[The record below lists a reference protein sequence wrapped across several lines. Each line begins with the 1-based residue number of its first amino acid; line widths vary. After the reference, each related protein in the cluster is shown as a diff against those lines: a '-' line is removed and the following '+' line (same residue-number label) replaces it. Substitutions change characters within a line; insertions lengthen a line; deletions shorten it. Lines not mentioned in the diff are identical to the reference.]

1 MQRQR
6 RKLTVEDRV
15 AIDLRRKDGWGVRA
29 IARELGRSPSVISTE
44 IGRGREQDGNYA
56 AGSAQTA
63 AAARRDR
70 SGRRARLA
78 PDSPLFAEVA
88 KLLRLQWSPEQ
99 IAGRRKRLEE
109 GTEVSSGLRVSHE
122 AIYQAVYAVPRGELR
137 RELLACLRQG
147 KPHRGRRSKDGE
159 RRGRICDMTSI
170 RERPA
175 EVEGRLVPGHWEG
188 DLIKGAGNRSS
199 VGTLVERTSRKLV
212 LIKLTDAKA
221 ETARDG
227 FAAGLLAVP
236 APLRLTLTYDQGKE
250 MARHKELAAITGL
263 RVYFADPHAPWQR
276 GSNENTNGLLRQY
289 LPKGT
294 DLSVFSQA
302 ELDAIAARL
311 NSRPR
316 KTLGFAT
323 PDEVFAG
330 LVDKAANAVTSSN
343 AEGVRYGT

>member
-15 AIDLRRKDGWGVRA
+15 VIDVRRKDGWGVRA
-29 IARELGRSPSVISTE
+29 IARELGRSPSVISAE
-44 IGRGREQDGNYA
+44 FGRGRDTDGRYA
-56 AGSAQTA
+56 AGPAQTA
-63 AAARRDR
+63 ATARRDR
-70 SGRRARLA
+70 SGRRAKLE
-78 PDSPLFAEVA
+78 PDSPLFAEVTR
-88 KLLRLQWSPEQ
+88 LLRLQWSPEQ

-109 GTEVSSGLRVSHE
+109 GVAVSSGLRVSHE
-122 AIYQAVYAVPRGELR
+122 TIYQAIYAVPRGELR

-159 RRGRICDMTSI
+159 RRGRICAMTSI

-175 EVEGRLVPGHWEG
+175 EVDGRLVPGHWEG

-212 LIKLTDAKA
+212 LVKLVDAKA
-221 ETARDG
+221 ETTRDG

-250 MARHKELAAITGL
+250 MARHKELAALTGL

-330 LVDKAANAVTSSN
+330 LVDNAANAVTSRN
-343 AEGVRYGT
+343 AESVRYGS

>member
-6 RKLTVEDRV
+6 RKLTVEV
-15 AIDLRRKDGWGVRA
+15 AIELRRKDGWGVRA
-29 IARELGRSPSVISTE
+29 IARELGRSPSVISAE
-44 IGRGREQDGNYA
+44 IGREPDGNYA
-56 AGSAQTA
+56 AGSAQAA

-78 PDSPLFAEVA
+78 PGSPLCAEVA

-99 IAGRRKRLEE
+99 IAGRRKRLED
-109 GTEVSSGLRVSHE
+109 GTALSSGLPVSHE
-122 AIYQAVYAVPRGELR
+122 AIYQAIYAVPRGELR

-147 KPHRGRRSKDGE
+147 KPRRGRRSKDGE

-170 RERPA
+170 REQPA

-199 VGTLVERTSRKLV
+199 VGTLAERTSRKLV
-212 LIKLTDAKA
+212 LVKLTDAKA

-250 MARHKELAAITGL
+250 MARHRELASRAG
-263 RVYFADPHAPWQR
+263 RAHGPAR
-276 GSNENTNGLLRQY
+276 LLRRPACP
-289 LPKGT
+289 L
-294 DLSVFSQA
+294 
-302 ELDAIAARL
+302 AARL
-311 NSRPR
+311 QREHQRPAAPV
-316 KTLGFAT
+316 LG
-323 PDEVFAG
+323 P
-330 LVDKAANAVTSSN
+330 
-343 AEGVRYGT
+343 

>member
-1 MQRQR
+1 MPRQR

-15 AIDLRRKDGWGVRA
+15 VIDLRRKDGWGVRA

-44 IGRGREQDGNYA
+44 IGRGREPDGSYA
-56 AGSAQTA
+56 AGSAQAA
-63 AAARRDR
+63 AAARRNR
-70 SGRRARLA
+70 SGRRAKLA
-78 PDSPLFAEVA
+78 SDSPLFAEVA
-88 KLLRLQWSPEQ
+88 NLLRLQWSPEQ
-99 IAGRRKRLEE
+99 IAGRRKRLED
-109 GTEVSSGLRVSHE
+109 GTEMSSGLRVSHE
-122 AIYQAVYAVPRGELR
+122 AIYQAIYAVPRGELR

-147 KPHRGRRSKDGE
+147 KPQRGRRSKDGE

-170 RERPA
+170 HERPA
-175 EVEGRLVPGHWEG
+175 AVEGRLVPGHWEG

-199 VGTLVERTSRKLV
+199 VGTLVERTSRKVVLV
-212 LIKLTDAKA
+212 KLADAKA

-250 MARHKELAAITGL
+250 MARHKELAALTGL

-302 ELDAIAARL
+302 ELDAIATRL

-323 PDEVFAG
+323 PDEVFAA
-330 LVDKAANAVTSSN
+330 LVDKAANAVTAQN